1 MVNVDESMSVSEGNG
16 HPARTLKGNIPE
28 GLSLPLRHYWEL
40 LDRVPDPEIPVI
52 SVVDLGIVTRLTVE
66 EDGAVRVVLT
76 PTFAGCPALRWMEKT
91 VQEALIGAGASVVE
105 VQTTF
110 ENPWTSERISEA
122 GREKIRNFGLAPP
135 PRFRPGCA
143 GPDLD
148 ALAQATCPRCGSQNT
163 SMKSPFGP
171 TLCRS
176 LHYCFDC
183 LEAFEQFKPL

>member
-1 MVNVDESMSVSEGNG
+1 MVNQAETAGIRAEG
-16 HPARTLKGNIPE
+16 LKGNIPD
-28 GLSLPLRHYWEL
+28 GLTLELRRYWEV
-40 LDRVPDPEIPVI
+40 LDGVPDPEIPVI
-52 SVVDLGIVTRLTVE
+52 SVVDLGIVTRLTVA
-66 EDGAVRVVLT
+66 EDGAVRVILT

-91 VQEALIGAGASVVE
+91 VQEALLEAGASVVE

-135 PRFRPGCA
+135 PRRRPGCS

-148 ALAQATCPRCGSQNT
+148 ALARAACPRCGSENT

>member
-1 MVNVDESMSVSEGNG
+1 
-16 HPARTLKGNIPE
+16 
-28 GLSLPLRHYWEL
+28 
-40 LDRVPDPEIPVI
+40 LDQVPDPEIPAI
-52 SVVDLGIVTRLTVE
+52 SVVDLGIVTRVTVE
-66 EDGAVRVVLT
+66 DNGAVQVILT
-76 PTFAGCPALRWMEKT
+76 PTFAGCPALKWMEKT
-91 VQEALIGAGASVVE
+91 VREALLEAGAPEVE

-110 ENPWTSERISEA
+110 ENPWTSERISES

-135 PRFRPGCA
+135 PRRRPGCV
-143 GPDLD
+143 GPDLE
-148 ALAQATCPRCGSQNT
+148 ALAHAVCPRCGSENT